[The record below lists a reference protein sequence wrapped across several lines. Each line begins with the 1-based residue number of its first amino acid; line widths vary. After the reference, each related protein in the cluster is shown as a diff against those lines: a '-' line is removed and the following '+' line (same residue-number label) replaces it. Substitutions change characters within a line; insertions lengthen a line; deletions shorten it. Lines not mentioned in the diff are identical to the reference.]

1 MNMKKELWLVL
12 EKYDSCSE
20 MRVFCNSIS
29 SIIQDKKND
38 NDIINIYQGLSE
50 ITEFEKKKIDE
61 FIGDEI
67 NYVLFSF

>member
-1 MNMKKELWLVL
+1 MKKELWLVL

-20 MRVFCNSIS
+20 MRFFCNSIS
-29 SIIQDKKND
+29 NIIQDKKND